1 MIDENSINRLIS
13 FVHNLEDKLLSIN
26 LIYNNLYELMSIL
39 SQTQQTIFDDLK
51 NIKTILNQTN
61 IQQEEDELVTIFYF
75 FLSFIIIKE

>member
-26 LIYNNLYELMSIL
+26 LIYNNLYELMSNL
-39 SQTQQTIFDDLK
+39 SQTQQTIFDHLK

-61 IQQEEDELVTIFYF
+61 IQQEEDELVTTFYF